1 MAENDAILAA
11 QIGKQL
17 LETNEELSQI
27 NASLQHELKEA
38 DLKLKEQSTILERYE
53 CNQFVIK

>member
-27 NASLQHELKEA
+27 KIKFKSMK
-38 DLKLKEQSTILERYE
+38 TI
-53 CNQFVIK
+53 FF

>member
-38 DLKLKEQSTILERYE
+38 DLKLNEQSTTLERYE
-53 CNQFVIK
+53 CNQFFIK